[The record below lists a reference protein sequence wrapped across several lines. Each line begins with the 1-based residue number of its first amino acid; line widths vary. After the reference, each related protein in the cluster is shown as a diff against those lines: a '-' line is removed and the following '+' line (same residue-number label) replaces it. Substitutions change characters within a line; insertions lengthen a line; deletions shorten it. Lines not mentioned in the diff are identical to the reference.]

1 MNEPVYRQ
9 QIGYDL
15 AGNPMYAPPT
25 LQQQATVA
33 QQATVPLP
41 DIKAHPWGA
50 YAAAGCFGVL
60 ALGFVI
66 ALIVFLVLGLAV
78 FAAVLAL
85 AVVSLTICTLV
96 LRSMWRDYQRG
107 K

>member
-1 MNEPVYRQ
+1 MTEHVYRQ

-25 LQQQATVA
+25 LQQAPVVQLAA
-33 QQATVPLP
+33 PLE

-50 YAAAGCFGVL
+50 YAAAGCFGLL
-60 ALGFVI
+60 ALTV
-66 ALIVFLVLGLAV
+66 VVVLVLFVAFGLTILATG
-78 FAAVLAL
+78 LAL
-85 AVVSLTICTLV
+85 AMVCLTICTLV